1 MWRASSDCA
10 EKPNVIVGKAHPV
23 LAPNGPEKY
32 GLKIDD
38 LSTET
43 RQVRNVVRT
52 WAELKQLRHPLNHR
66 NKEFRFVFQTPKYRW
81 GAHTT
86 AVDTD
91 WMAMLFG
98 GHTTAGTRLT
108 YSQFLGDVNAGKV
121 ESATFLEGEQ
131 LIAGKLSDG
140 SAYRTSYPLASQ
152 EQLAKDLE
160 SKGVQVDVDPQKGS
174 VLMTIL
180 YQLLPVVFIVGAF
193 LWMMNQSQAGG
204 GRVMQFGRARA
215 KQVPKDQ
222 PKTTFADVAG
232 WWWGEVD
239 LTTKVSLIVS
249 ADGRVKLR
257 GPASLE
263 QVATINL
270 QRLEILSPY
279 TDLYCN
285 LVNGFL
291 TCHARFGRTYAE
303 LNLRKAQQ

>member
-1 MWRASSDCA
+1 
-10 EKPNVIVGKAHPV
+10 
-23 LAPNGPEKY
+23 
-32 GLKIDD
+32 
-38 LSTET
+38 
-43 RQVRNVVRT
+43 
-52 WAELKQLRHPLNHR
+52 
-66 NKEFRFVFQTPKYRW
+66 
-81 GAHTT
+81 
-86 AVDTD
+86 
-91 WMAMLFG
+91 MAMLFG

-180 YQLLPVVFIVGAF
+180 YQLLPVVFIIGAF

-232 WWWGEVD
+232 VDEAIQELMEVKEYLQQPAKFQAMGAKIPRGVLLFGPPGTGKTLLARAVAGEAE
-239 LTTKVSLIVS
+239 I
-249 ADGRVKLR
+249 GRAHV
-257 GPASLE
+257 
-263 QVATINL
+263 
-270 QRLEILSPY
+270 
-279 TDLYCN
+279 
-285 LVNGFL
+285 
-291 TCHARFGRTYAE
+291 
-303 LNLRKAQQ
+303 